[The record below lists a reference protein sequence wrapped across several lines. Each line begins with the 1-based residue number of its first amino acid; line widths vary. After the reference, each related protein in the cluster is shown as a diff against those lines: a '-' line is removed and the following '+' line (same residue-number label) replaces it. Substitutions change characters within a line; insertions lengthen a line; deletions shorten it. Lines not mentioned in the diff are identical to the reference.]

1 MKKIKKKN
9 CAKREHTI
17 KYRCTSDT
25 FVDCSG
31 YSEDTA
37 FCKVCKYIRE
47 GACNNVNLWEQ
58 QDLIELK
65 PQESLVKKLL
75 DK

>member
-17 KYRCTSDT
+17 RYRCTSDT
-25 FVDCSG
+25 FSDCSG
-31 YSEDTA
+31 YAEDSA
-37 FCKVCKYIRE
+37 FHLVCKYIRE
-47 GACNNVNLWEQ
+47 GACGNINLWEE
-58 QDLIELK
+58 QDLMELK
-65 PQESLVKKLL
+65 PQKILL